1 MNGTTLP
8 HAVGRAPRGLT
19 ASTLKLIAC
28 VSMVID
34 HVGAYILTDV
44 EILRVLGRLAFPI
57 FAFFIAEGCRYTRR
71 PLRRFLMVFGLG
83 LVCEAVYYIVSGTI
97 EGGILITFSMSIVLI
112 HALRGC
118 KKSLAAGSWGRGIL
132 WGATFLLLVTA
143 VWCFNVYI
151 LRVNYGF
158 WGVMLPVFAALPDY
172 REGETPRFM
181 RAFGH
186 VGWRVACFSVGLLL
200 LCITRGF
207 WRDIQTYSLFALP
220 LLALYNG
227 RPGARGL
234 KYGFYV
240 FYPGHLV
247 VIYAVDWL
255 LQRFA

>member
-1 MNGTTLP
+1 MNATTLP
-8 HAVGRAPRGLT
+8 HPKAHAPRGLT

-71 PLRRFLMVFGLG
+71 PLRRFLMILGLG
-83 LVCEAVYYIVSGTI
+83 LVCEAVYYIVSGTL

-112 HALRGC
+112 HALRSC
-118 KKSLAAGSWGRGIL
+118 KKSLAAGAWGGGLL
-132 WGATFLLLVTA
+132 WGLAFLLLVVA

-158 WGVMLPVFAALPDY
+158 WGVMLPVFAVLPKE
-172 REGETPRFM
+172 REGETPNLRRPFD
-181 RAFGH
+181 R
-186 VGWRVACFSVGLLL
+186 VGRRVACFAAGLLL
-200 LCITRGF
+200 LCLMRGIT
-207 WRDIQTYSLFALP
+207 DIQTYSLIALP

>member
-44 EILRVLGRLAFPI
+44 EILRILGRLAFPI

-132 WGATFLLLVTA
+132 WGATFLLLVVA

-158 WGVMLPVFAALPDY
+158 WGVMLPVFAALPGD
-172 REGETPRFM
+172 REGDSSASRRRLGGLSRRM
-181 RAFGH
+181 I
-186 VGWRVACFSVGLLL
+186 CFSVGLLL
-200 LCITRGF
+200 LCLMRGIT
-207 WRDIQTYSLFALP
+207 DIQTYSLIALP